1 MVTKVGPC
9 GARRCQALP
18 AALRPGALE
27 ASLPPAM
34 MLQIL
39 ARARWG
45 VLLRRLAAGTA
56 WSGGHSGYTDIL
68 LLLSLSLP
76 VPGGGVK
83 IGPRKS
89 LGWQERV
96 VMWVNKCGGA
106 EDSGLYGLARAQD
119 GRGRRGKSGTHHRIP
134 KAKAEPDVI
143 PLAVGRKTRSKS

>member
-106 EDSGLYGLARAQD
+106 EDRAVRP
-119 GRGRRGKSGTHHRIP
+119 GASPRRQGEER
-134 KAKAEPDVI
+134 E
-143 PLAVGRKTRSKS
+143 VGDTPQNSQGQG